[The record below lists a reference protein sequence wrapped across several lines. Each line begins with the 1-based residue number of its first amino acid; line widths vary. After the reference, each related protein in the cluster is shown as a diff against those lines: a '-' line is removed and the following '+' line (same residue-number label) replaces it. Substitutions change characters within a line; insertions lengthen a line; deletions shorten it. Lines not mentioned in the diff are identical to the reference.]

1 MEKNLN
7 ANWGVERE
15 LEIWDDIENELISNA
30 QCEVKEEVIE
40 IMDIPEK
47 HQYQIEIEEFLDS
60 RIISQQKAKEAIS
73 KAIISRLLSFRQRKW
88 PIACLYFAG
97 PTWVWK
103 TEIVKALA
111 ELLLGNE
118 NNYTKISCEN
128 YMESHTSTTLFW
140 APKSFKWYWEP
151 SPLEHSNI
159 TRHYDSAKRMNQL
172 HDIVRYLDWFNI
184 ILFDEIEKAHYN
196 VKQSLLWIMDT
207 AKVEFTNW
215 KISRFDNSI
224 IIFTSNIW
232 QHEIINWSKNIW
244 FVDNN
249 NFDEKA
255 NSNIIQKSMKR
266 DFSPEFRERLT
277 AVIEFEYLTT
287 EDCKKILDNDITDM
301 KNAIKKIYP
310 HNNINL
316 SIDENWVNHI
326 LKKWY
331 SKERWAREFLR
342 TISNEIENELNKFI
356 AGENFEKNIVKNK
369 NLNLYISYQNNKI
382 TIWRSNYWKN
392 DDNKENNEVMSLF
405 KNSNNTGLNWKLKE
419 LNFLFWEISQ
429 YIELYYLNMEWD
441 IDFREDISDMEDQL
455 KSYWFTRQD
464 ILQMRNRAYIEELE
478 EMNFITTFEWI
489 DVFWDNKNIFHPYSQ
504 NIVLKIVKKFI
515 EKDKEHIN
523 KKWFSS
529 DVLKK
534 IMPAIE
540 KILKVDELSPL
551 QVRELIKYIKKIITD
566 ITI

>member
-1 MEKNLN
+1 MKVLRMR
-7 ANWGVERE
+7 VERE
-15 LEIWDDIENELISNA
+15 LEIGDDIENELISNA

-47 HQYQIEIEEFLDS
+47 HHYQIEIEEFLDS

-73 KAIISRLLSFRQRKW
+73 KAIISRILSFRQRKG

-97 PTWVWK
+97 PTGVGK

-128 YMESHTSTTLFW
+128 YMESHTSTTLFG
-140 APKSFKWYWEP
+140 APKSYIGYGEP

-159 TRHYDSAKRMNQL
+159 NRHYDSAKRMNQL
-172 HDIVRYLDWFNI
+172 HDIVRYLDGFNI

-196 VKQSLLWIMDT
+196 VKQSLLGIMDT
-207 AKVEFTNW
+207 AKVEFTNG

-224 IIFTSNIW
+224 IIFTSNIG
-232 QHEIINWSKNIW
+232 QHEIINGSNNIG

-266 DFSPEFRERLT
+266 NFSPEFRERLT

-301 KNAIKKIYP
+301 KNAIKKKYP

-316 SIDENWVNHI
+316 SIDENGVNHI
-326 LKKWY
+326 LKKGY
-331 SKERWAREFLR
+331 SKERGAREFLR
-342 TISNEIENELNKFI
+342 TISNEIENKLINFI
-356 AGENFEKNIVKNK
+356 AGENFEKYIVKNK

-382 TIWRSNYWKN
+382 TIGRSNYGKN
-392 DDNKENNEVMSLF
+392 DDNNENNEVMSLF
-405 KNSNNTGLNWKLKE
+405 KNTNNSGFNGKLKE
-419 LNFLFWEISQ
+419 LNFLFGEISQ
-429 YIELYYLNMEWD
+429 YIELYYLNMDGD
-441 IDFREDISDMEDQL
+441 IDFREDISEMEDQL
-455 KSYWFTRQD
+455 KSYGFTRQD
-464 ILQMRNRAYIEELE
+464 ILEMRNRAYMEELE
-478 EMNFITTFEWI
+478 DMNFITTFEGI
-489 DVFWDNKNIFHPYSQ
+489 DVFGDNKNIFHPYSQ

-515 EKDKEHIN
+515 ENDIEHIN
-523 KKWFSS
+523 TNRFKSIIFM
-529 DVLKK
+529 K
-534 IMPAIE
+534 IVPVII
-540 KILKVDELSPL
+540 KILKVEELSPN
-551 QVRELIKYIKKIITD
+551 QARELITYVRKIITD
-566 ITI
+566 ITL